1 MKKTKKNTFALPELF
16 STFSSSQGTTP
27 RPSPLSSSSSS
38 STVTAAAATTPTTMY
53 STGPPPK
60 GGRPNTSS
68 SPLSSWKKASRPKN
82 YAPVQAT
89 WKTTPT
95 TTGAADTLASATN
108 KAQQQFDV
116 FSNSFLP
123 DFPEG
128 FFSSSTSFT
137 PSFTPNL
144 SIQFP
149 DLPALPTTIRVQ
161 EYSDE
166 VQRRSAAI
174 DHDIKQK
181 VNAFT
186 QQKEYKVGDITK
198 AILAKIAHDDFDPA
212 EVTFFFRILIAVGA
226 DLSGFSAVLPVG
238 GLIGLFGW
246 SISMGIAER
255 VTKTI
260 AVETNKRINNTKSS
274 DDEDDNDNDN
284 DNETAA
290 TASSST
296 TGPASSLSAAT
307 YVPGDLT
314 KRAVLEYTGKSSYA
328 QGDLAQHASSVR
340 TATDDDVGTVVDM
353 TVLQELEACLS
364 MEKELIQKL
373 DRIQRGQ

>member
-1 MKKTKKNTFALPELF
+1 M
-16 STFSSSQGTTP
+16 
-27 RPSPLSSSSSS
+27 
-38 STVTAAAATTPTTMY
+38 VTAAAATTPTTMY
-53 STGPPPK
+53 STVPPPK
-60 GGRPNTSS
+60 GGVPNK
-68 SPLSSWKKASRPKN
+68 SPISSWKKLNRPKN

-108 KAQQQFDV
+108 KAQHQFDL
-116 FSNSFLP
+116 FSQSFLP
-123 DFPEG
+123 EFPEG

-144 SIQFP
+144 SVQFP

-198 AILAKIAHDDFDPA
+198 AIIAKIAHDDFDPA

-255 VTKTI
+255 FTKTI

-274 DDEDDNDNDN
+274 EDEDDN

-328 QGDLAQHASSVR
+328 QGDLAQQASSVR
-340 TATDDDVGTVVDM
+340 TATDDDDDDDVGTVVDM

>member
-1 MKKTKKNTFALPELF
+1 M
-16 STFSSSQGTTP
+16 
-27 RPSPLSSSSSS
+27 
-38 STVTAAAATTPTTMY
+38 
-53 STGPPPK
+53 
-60 GGRPNTSS
+60 
-68 SPLSSWKKASRPKN
+68 
-82 YAPVQAT
+82 
-89 WKTTPT
+89 
-95 TTGAADTLASATN
+95 
-108 KAQQQFDV
+108 
-116 FSNSFLP
+116 
-123 DFPEG
+123 
-128 FFSSSTSFT
+128 
-137 PSFTPNL
+137 
-144 SIQFP
+144 
-149 DLPALPTTIRVQ
+149 
-161 EYSDE
+161 
-166 VQRRSAAI
+166 
-174 DHDIKQK
+174 
-181 VNAFT
+181 
-186 QQKEYKVGDITK
+186 GDITK
-198 AILAKIAHDDFDPA
+198 AIIAKIAHDDFDPA

-255 VTKTI
+255 FTKTI

-274 DDEDDNDNDN
+274 EDEDDN

-328 QGDLAQHASSVR
+328 QGDLAQQASSVR
-340 TATDDDVGTVVDM
+340 TATDDDVGTPVDM